1 MAVPFSYPLNML
13 KANNI
18 KSNMV
23 SRLRDMILET
33 FKMRSG
39 RALSDLVQ
47 LKMSLIT
54 AGVLAYMKL
63 KGE

>member
-13 KANNI
+13 RANNI

-33 FKMRSG
+33 LKMRSG

-54 AGVLAYMKL
+54 AGVLAYTKL